1 MRLFYP
7 FLATAILLTGSF
19 SGTHAQETD
28 GSPLRIA
35 RQSVL
40 TGAKNLTLTTDKGVT
55 YYYLVSS
62 ESMPMMY
69 LGDSVRIG
77 QDRFAYKQVKSMRF
91 RSLPRAVMDEDS
103 TTFDKTLA
111 LDHVLLALRR
121 DFHVGKWNS
130 VVFPFDL
137 TGEQVL
143 DAFGDESVLAAAR
156 GIREANETV
165 VEFQTLNLHTSAVV
179 LQANLHYLLRP
190 SREADVEEGHSL
202 YNFKKTSVPGPIYLI
217 PNVTMKANQNARL
230 TSLSNEEG
238 TRKVRIRGT
247 YVKLDDSVVISR
259 IVRNRRLAPGTY
271 IFDDEGR
278 VVLTEDSTEV
288 GAFRS
293 WVENLSEDG
302 TPLKFYVDGV
312 GEYLTVVADG
322 IGEVLEDEKWEM
334 DNGISGNGE
343 PAVYDLSGRKLN
355 VERVNSSQLPRGIYI
370 INGRKVAIKQ

>member
-1 MRLFYP
+1 MRLFSH
-7 FLATAILLTGSF
+7 FLIAFAMAAGSV
-19 SGTHAQETD
+19 SGVCAQEA
-28 GSPLRIA
+28 GEPLRA
-35 RQSVL
+35 RQNVL
-40 TGAKNLTLTTDKGVT
+40 TGAKNLTLTTDKGVV

-62 ESMPMMY
+62 ENMPMMH

-91 RSLPRAVMDEDS
+91 RSLGRAVLDEDS
-103 TTFDKTLA
+103 TTFDKTIA

-156 GIREANETV
+156 GIREAGETV
-165 VEFQTLNLHTSAVV
+165 VEFQTIDLHTSAVV
-179 LQANLHYLLRP
+179 LQANQHYLLRP
-190 SREADVEEGHSL
+190 SREADVDGESSL
-202 YNFKKTSVPGPIYLI
+202 YNFRKNGVPGPIYLI

-230 TSLSNEEG
+230 TSLSNQDG

-247 YVKLDDSVVISR
+247 YVRLDDSVVISR
-259 IVRNRRLAPGTY
+259 IVRNRRVAPGTY
-271 IFDDEGR
+271 VFDDEGR

-302 TPLKFYVDGV
+302 APLKFYIDGV
-312 GEYLTVVADG
+312 EEYLTVVADG
-322 IGEVLEDEKWEM
+322 IREVVETAVPQDGGR
-334 DNGISGNGE
+334 NG
-343 PAVYDLSGRKLN
+343 AVYDLSGRLMPAGP
-355 VERVNSSQLPRGIYI
+355 LPKGIYI